1 MAEEGNK
8 GSGNV
13 ADASMA
19 GLLKRI
25 ANNVVGDSYDEPK
38 PIEAAPEVD
47 STEETTEETPEETT
61 EGEGQVEETVEETP
75 EEEKPRDKVQER
87 IDKLTAQ
94 KKTAEEKLTELQAKV
109 EELSKGPQKEYVPV
123 PTVAD
128 PLADVLDFSALQER
142 ERIAETVRAQCIRNP
157 DGYSTVVDGKEMF
170 FSAADIREA
179 LVETDRLLRKDI
191 PARQKWLEQS
201 SSVTEQAKLDFPEL
215 FDARTKDYQLAQNI
229 ERSFPDIKKLPSYKQ
244 LIGMLIL
251 GEKELLARKSK
262 KPVAGK
268 AAETKKVPT
277 PPASSTSTATK
288 TSPKPASSLPKHPS
302 RSDAVNHIMN
312 TVLKNQKYN

>member
-1 MAEEGNK
+1 MADEVVK
-8 GSGNV
+8 GSSNV

-25 ANNVVGDSYDEPK
+25 ADNVVGDSYDEPK

-47 STEETTEETPEETT
+47 STEETTEETLEETPAA
-61 EGEGQVEETVEETP
+61 EEQVEETVEETP
-75 EEEKPRDKVQER
+75 EEKPRDKVQER

-94 KKTAEEKLTELQAKV
+94 KKAAEEKHAELELKV
-109 EELSKGPQKEYVPV
+109 AELSKGPQKEYVPV
-123 PTVAD
+123 ATKAD

-142 ERIAETVRAQCIRNP
+142 ERIAEVVREQCIRNP

-170 FSAADIREA
+170 FSATDIREA

-201 SSVTEQAKLDFPEL
+201 ASVTEQAKLDFPEI
-215 FDARTKDYQLAQNI
+215 FDARTKDYQMAQNI

-251 GEKELLARKSK
+251 GEKALLARKGK
-262 KPVAGK
+262 GTVAAK
-268 AAETKKVPT
+268 AGADTKKVPT

-288 TSPKPASSLPKHPS
+288 SSPKPATNLSRNPS

-312 TVLKNQKYN
+312 TVLKNQKY